1 MSGWL
6 VVAHGSI
13 EEAEA
18 RFQSCTAVA
27 MLSSGHCRR
36 TRSRRRL
43 DAVDGDVALARE
55 ITNGRDDAFRNRTAA
70 LLAHFDIHPNVD
82 DPRTAVNDYFVGRAR
97 TAVASG
103 DEEAASK
110 ILYTFVN
117 KEWFQQT
124 YNSGRRPITHK
135 GDKIGH
141 VGYWCYEGAAFAKVL
156 GIDDSRLEGH
166 KYYPWDLA
174 HP

>member
-55 ITNGRDDAFRNRTAA
+55 ITNGYVPVLSKIDAENGLVSFFRLDN
-70 LLAHFDIHPNVD
+70 
-82 DPRTAVNDYFVGRAR
+82 
-97 TAVASG
+97 
-103 DEEAASK
+103 AAS
-110 ILYTFVN
+110 N
-117 KEWFQQT
+117 
-124 YNSGRRPITHK
+124 PI
-135 GDKIGH
+135 
-141 VGYWCYEGAAFAKVL
+141 E
-156 GIDDSRLEGH
+156 IDL
-166 KYYPWDLA
+166 
-174 HP
+174 